1 VKKSLDRNDK
11 EEYVKDLR
19 EKLDRSEATF
29 ITEYIGIKS
38 VDMTAFRQTMR
49 EADTGFKVVRNTLA
63 KRALEGRDEAELA
76 EFLDR
81 PVALAFSFKDA
92 AASAKT
98 LVEFAKDHKELKPLA
113 AVMAGRMIGAEDIK
127 ALATLPPR
135 EVLLAKLL
143 ASLNS
148 PATGLVAVLSG
159 VQRKFLY
166 TLNAIGENK
175 AN

>member
-1 VKKSLDRNDK
+1 MKKSLDRNDK
-11 EEYVKDLR
+11 EEYVRDLQ
-19 EKLDRSEATF
+19 EKLDRSGATF
-29 ITEYIGIKS
+29 ITEYRGIKS

-63 KRALEGRDEAELA
+63 KRALEGRDEAELSQ
-76 EFLDR
+76 FLDR
-81 PVALAFSFKDA
+81 PVALVFSFGDA
-92 AASAKT
+92 AQSAKT
-98 LVEFAKDHKELKPLA
+98 LVEFAKDHKELIPLA
-113 AVMAGRMIGAEDIK
+113 AVMAGRMISPEDIT
-127 ALATLPPR
+127 ALAALPSR

-143 ASLNS
+143 GSLSS

-166 TLNAIGENK
+166 TLNAIAETR

>member
-19 EKLDRSEATF
+19 EKLDRSGATF
-29 ITEYIGIKS
+29 ITEYTGIKS
-38 VDMTAFRQTMR
+38 VEMTAFRQTMR

-63 KRALEGRDEAELA
+63 KRALEGREEGELA
-76 EFLDR
+76 QFLDR
-81 PVALAFSFKDA
+81 PVALVFSFGDVA
-92 AASAKT
+92 QSAKT

-113 AVMAGRMIGAEDIK
+113 AVMAGSMISAEDIK
-127 ALATLPPR
+127 ALATLPSR

-143 ASLNS
+143 GSLSS

-166 TLNAIGENK
+166 TLNAIAETR

>member
-1 VKKSLDRNDK
+1 LDRNDK
-11 EEYVKDLR
+11 EEYVKDLQ

-49 EADTGFKVVRNTLA
+49 DADTGFKVVRNTLA
-63 KRALEGRDEAELA
+63 KRALEGRDEGELT
-76 EFLDR
+76 EFMDR
-81 PVALAFSFKDA
+81 PVALAFSYGDV

-98 LVEFAKDHKELKPLA
+98 LMDFAKDHKELKPLA
-113 AVMAGRMIGAEDIK
+113 AVMAGRMIGAEEIT
-127 ALATLPPR
+127 ALATLPSR
-135 EVLLAKLL
+135 EVLMAKLL
-143 ASLNS
+143 GSLSS
-148 PATGLVAVLSG
+148 PATGLVAVLGG

-166 TLNAIGENK
+166 ALNAIAGTK